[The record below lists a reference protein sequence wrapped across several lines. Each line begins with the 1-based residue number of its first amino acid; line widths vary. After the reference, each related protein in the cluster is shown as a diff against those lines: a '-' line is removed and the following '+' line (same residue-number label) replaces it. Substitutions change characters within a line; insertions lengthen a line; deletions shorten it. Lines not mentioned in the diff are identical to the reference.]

1 MNVSGSYIQIMHRTS
16 LANLLHDYTRR
27 YPAEQAVIER
37 FLQFVRQHPDCF
49 ERSLTVGHVTG
60 SAWVVNQAGT
70 HVLLTH
76 HKKLNRWLQLGGH
89 ADGNPRV
96 HDVALRE
103 AQEESGLPEFRFV
116 TDQIFDIDI
125 HPIPARGSEPE
136 HFHYDVRFALQTVK
150 HEAYQVSEES
160 HDLAWIEIARIH
172 EVSREEAMLRMARKW
187 QEMTRLR
194 VTGFY
199 CS

>member
-1 MNVSGSYIQIMHRTS
+1 MHRTS
-16 LANLLHDYTRR
+16 LSNLLQQYKHRF
-27 YPAEQAVIER
+27 PAEHAVVER
-37 FLQFVRQHPDCF
+37 FLQFVRQYPDCF
-49 ERSLTVGHVTG
+49 ERSLAVGHVTG

-96 HDVALRE
+96 YEVALRE

-116 TDQIFDIDI
+116 SDQIFDIDI

-136 HFHYDVRFALQTVK
+136 HFHYDVRFALQTVDR
-150 HEAYQVSEES
+150 EEYQVSEES

-172 EVSREEAMLRMARKW
+172 EVSQEEALLRMARKW
-187 QEMTRLR
+187 REFSAI
-194 VTGFY
+194 VP
-199 CS
+199 S